1 MTTPETSDYIP
12 ELTYALR
19 EFSKVFVPLRQ
30 PRWQEIFAE
39 LAASFEKVETYEQQ
53 SRLAEQGLAYF
64 DEPGG
69 LNDMLQWLKG
79 MPDAELYRILEAS
92 WMFTREVLKR
102 HL

>member
-1 MTTPETSDYIP
+1 MTRSGISEYIP

-19 EFSKVFVPLRQ
+19 EFSKVFISLKQ
-30 PRWQEIFAE
+30 PRWQEAFEE

-64 DEPGG
+64 DEPAG
-69 LNDMLQWLKG
+69 LSDMLQWLKG

-92 WMFTREVLKR
+92 WIYTREVLKR
-102 HL
+102 LL

>member
-1 MTTPETSDYIP
+1 MTRPGISEYLP

-19 EFSKVFVPLRQ
+19 EVSKVFVSLKQ
-30 PRWQEIFAE
+30 PQWQEAFEE
-39 LAASFEKVETYEQQ
+39 LAASFEKVETYAQQ
-53 SRLAEQGLAYF
+53 SRLAAQGLAYF

-79 MPDAELYRILEAS
+79 MPDAELYRILEVS